1 MFDTPEP
8 EAGPAAAGTP
18 GIVTVDGQ
26 PAAGTPKRSSAA
38 GNPAEEG
45 TPENT
50 TAAGSAMV
58 LDVLVVRPAQEEAE
72 DEATETSASNR
83 SPAAPEQDREVVTTD
98 SPFVAEANVL
108 VLRQVVLSM
117 AQIICSC

>member
-18 GIVTVDGQ
+18 GIVTAVDGQ
-26 PAAGTPKRSSAA
+26 PSAGTPKRSSAA
-38 GNPAEEG
+38 ENPAAEG

-58 LDVLVVRPAQEEAE
+58 LDVLVVGPAQEEAE
-72 DEATETSASNR
+72 DEPTETSASNR
-83 SPAAPEQDREVVTTD
+83 SPAAPEPDREVVTTD
-98 SPFVAEANVL
+98 SPYVAEESVL
-108 VLRQVVLSM
+108 VL
-117 AQIICSC
+117 